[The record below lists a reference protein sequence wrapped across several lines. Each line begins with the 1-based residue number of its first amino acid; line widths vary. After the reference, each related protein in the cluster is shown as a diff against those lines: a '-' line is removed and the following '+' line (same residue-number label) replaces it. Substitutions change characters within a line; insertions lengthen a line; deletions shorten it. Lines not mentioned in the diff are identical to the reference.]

1 MEQYKTKLQNLIDMS
16 VLSYLNS
23 LSSKLVI
30 GDEEKMSISKS
41 INALNNHLKVWEH
54 YDCVSETL
62 VFGSFDRETI
72 LPRWADNDSD
82 IDYMIVFRD
91 SQNYQPQTYL
101 NWLRDF
107 ASNAYSRSEIY
118 QSHPTV
124 VLELSKIKFEL
135 VPAIK
140 PWGYMIPTNTTYY
153 SRWQSTDPKTLK
165 GKVTNANVMNS
176 SIRPLIRVMKYWNV
190 RHGRPYASFELE
202 DMISSHL
209 YWGANNLEE
218 CFYSLVDSLPVRYEF
233 SQIKKNAI
241 NILKYRVNQARL
253 LKQQGLYY
261 QAEIMV
267 SSIYE

>member
-1 MEQYKTKLQNLIDMS
+1 MS
-16 VLSYLNS
+16 VLSFLTD

-30 GDEEKMSISKS
+30 SGVEKSSIWVS
-41 INALNNHLKVWEH
+41 INALNNHLKVWNH
-54 YDCVSETL
+54 YNDISETL

-82 IDYMIVFRD
+82 VDYMIVFRD
-91 SQNYQPQTYL
+91 DQQYQPQTYL

-165 GKVTNANVMNS
+165 SKVTNSNVMNS
-176 SIRPLIRVMKYWNV
+176 SIRPLIRIMKYWNV
-190 RHGRPYASFELE
+190 KHGRPYASFELE
-202 DMISSHL
+202 DMIASHL

-218 CFYSLVDSLPVRYEF
+218 CLYSLVDSLPVRFEF

-241 NILKYRVNQARL
+241 NVLKYRLNQARQ
-253 LKQQGLYY
+253 LKQQGLNY
-261 QAEIMV
+261 QAEVMV
-267 SSIYE
+267 SSIFE

>member
-1 MEQYKTKLQNLIDMS
+1 MS
-16 VLSYLNS
+16 VLSFLTD

-30 GDEEKMSISKS
+30 SGDERLNILVS
-41 INALNNHLKVWEH
+41 INALNNHLKVWNH
-54 YDCVSETL
+54 NNDISETV

-72 LPRWADNDSD
+72 LPRWADDDSD
-82 IDYMIVFRD
+82 VDYMIVFKD
-91 SQNYQPQTYL
+91 NQQYQPQTYL

-107 ASNAYSRSEIY
+107 ASNAYTRSEIY

-153 SRWQSTDPKTLK
+153 SRWQSTEPKTLK
-165 GKVTNANVMNS
+165 GKVTNSNVMNG
-176 SIRPLIRVMKYWNV
+176 SIRPLIRIMKYWNV
-190 RHGRPYASFELE
+190 KHGRPYASFELE
-202 DMISSHL
+202 DMIASHL
-209 YWGANNLEE
+209 YWGATNLEE

-241 NILKYRVNQARL
+241 NVLKYRINQARQ
-253 LKQQGLYY
+253 LKQQGLNY
-261 QAEIMV
+261 QAEVMA
-267 SSIYE
+267 SSIFE